1 MKRANPAN
9 ANNTPRTSR
18 RRSAWLEPIG
28 PEDSRAVTRGLL
40 SKTLLSTRINP
51 SAKKAKV
58 KTTSEMLKTQNI
70 RAKSWLFGS
79 TTTRK
84 APSPSSTQPPIMTRL
99 STETL
104 PPGTQLHFCSVAI
117 RKRSREA
124 RMNAAHGASHGW
136 LAENEQAPKGRK
148 KRTLYMR
155 NRLHLRSQQIPNPL
169 PPPHDLDR
177 LSLDQHFRRSRTRVV
192 IRRQH
197 HPVRPGIENRQQIS
211 FTYA

>member
-84 APSPSSTQPPIMTRL
+84 APSASSTQPPIMTRL

-136 LAENEQAPKGRK
+136 LAENEQVPKGRRNARCTSATAYISARNK
-148 KRTLYMR
+148 SPTLSRRRTTLTDF
-155 NRLHLRSQQIPNPL
+155 PL
-169 PPPHDLDR
+169 TNTSAALG
-177 LSLDQHFRRSRTRVV
+177 RVL
-192 IRRQH
+192 
-197 HPVRPGIENRQQIS
+197 
-211 FTYA
+211 